1 MLTHPTLDQLHQLG
15 LAGMAK
21 AFAEV
26 ATSPEAAQLNH
37 AEWLGLLLEREVSDR
52 RDKRLAAR
60 LRYAR
65 LRQNAAVEDV
75 DYRAPRGLDR
85 ALFKKLAEGGW
96 IEAHDNLILCGP
108 TGIGKSWLAAALGHR
123 ACRDNRSV
131 LYQRVPKLFA
141 DLALARGDGRYAR
154 ILRALAGVQLLI
166 LDDWGLQPLDAGA
179 RHDLLEILD
188 ERYGRRSTIVTSQ
201 LPVDRWHE
209 LIGDPTYAD
218 AILDRLVHNAHRID
232 LAGDSLRRSRA
243 ATAIP
248 AVAGRSASLN
258 NVT

>member
-1 MLTHPTLDQLHQLG
+1 VLSHPTLDQLHQLG

-21 AFAEV
+21 AFAEI
-26 ATSPEAAQLNH
+26 EADTAAPQLTH
-37 AEWLGLLLEREVSDR
+37 AEWLGLLLDREVTHRRDR
-52 RDKRLAAR
+52 RLTAR

-65 LRQNAAVEDV
+65 LRHQATIEDV

-85 ALFKKLAEGGW
+85 VLFKKLAEGSW
-96 IEAHDNLILCGP
+96 IDAHDNLILCGP
-108 TGIGKSWLAAALGHR
+108 TGIGKSWLAAALGHK

-131 LYQRVPKLFA
+131 LYQRIPKLFA

-154 ILRALAGVQLLI
+154 LPHSLAGVQLLI
-166 LDDWGLQPLDAGA
+166 LDDWGLQPLDGGS
-179 RHDLLEILD
+179 RHDLLEILE

-201 LPVDRWHE
+201 IPVDKWHA

-232 LAGDSLRRSRA
+232 LAGDSLRRRRA
-243 ATAIP
+243 ISAP
-248 AVAGRSASLN
+248 RAVN
-258 NVT
+258 

>member
-1 MLTHPTLDQLHQLG
+1 MLIHPTIDQLHQLG

-21 AFAEV
+21 AFTEI
-26 ATSPEAAQLNH
+26 EADADTARLTH
-37 AEWLGLLLEREVSDR
+37 PEWLGLLLEREISHR
-52 RDKRLAAR
+52 RDKRLVAR

-65 LRQNAAVEDV
+65 LRQNATIEDV

-85 ALFKKLAEGGW
+85 ALFAKLAKGDW
-96 IEAHDNLILCGP
+96 IDAHDNLILCGP
-108 TGIGKSWLAAALGHR
+108 TGMGKSWLAAALGHQ

-154 ILRALAGVQLLI
+154 LLRALAGVQLLI
-166 LDDWGLQPLDAGA
+166 LDDWGLQPLDAAA
-179 RHDLLEILD
+179 RHDLLEILE

-201 LPVDRWHE
+201 IPVDRWHE
-209 LIGDPTYAD
+209 LIGNPTYAD

-232 LAGDSLRRSRA
+232 LAGDSLRRQR
-243 ATAIP
+243 
-248 AVAGRSASLN
+248 VASTNKA
-258 NVT
+258 